1 MLPSVMVGD
10 KAGMVKFC
18 AARLAA
24 AKLKAAL
31 NIGQI
36 GHREKDLSLGGSEGW
51 ELTATAMS
59 ADDGSSEPARAGKGD
74 HCHYE
79 Y

>member
-10 KAGMVKFC
+10 RAGMVKFC

-24 AKLKAAL
+24 ATLKAAL
-31 NIGQI
+31 YIGQI
-36 GHREKDLSLGGSEGW
+36 GHTEKDLSPESSEGW
-51 ELTATAMS
+51 ELTTAAMS